1 MLPSAARLND
11 PAAAGGEA
19 PESSSSVAVRGG
31 AFTLVGHM
39 IVQALRMGGQMIL
52 TRLLPQEAFGLMA
65 IVHSIRGGIDLF
77 SDIGIGPSI
86 IQNPRGDDPRFLN
99 TAWTIQLGRGFLLFA
114 FAALCALPV
123 SSFYGHPELAVLIPV
138 ASASAIF
145 AGFRS
150 TKAYTAERHLALGLP
165 TLIEILAQVSALAV
179 MVLWS
184 LWWPSVWALV
194 AGGLVGAFVDVALGY
209 VMLSGHNSRPGWDK
223 TAAQSLMRFGKWIF
237 LSTVLTF
244 AVNEADRL
252 IFGKMISLAELGV
265 YHVAL
270 TIATIPVSAMH
281 SLAAKVIFPLFSQV
295 NQTGEHLAEVFR
307 RARRLHMT
315 LSGWTL
321 SGLMGGGQA
330 AIALIYDDRYESGG
344 WMLQLLALAAWFAT
358 PEATNNSA
366 SLACGYPRWVAASN
380 FAKLLGMLVLLPLG
394 YRIAGF
400 PGALVGYAAA
410 ELFRYAAST
419 VGVYQRGLRTG
430 LQDLEFSCVVFTVS
444 VVSNFTVD
452 WLHARGIHVIVQA
465 IVVFVLATLI
475 WSPWLWP
482 YARDMLRRLEARR
495 AS

>member
-1 MLPSAARLND
+1 
-11 PAAAGGEA
+11 
-19 PESSSSVAVRGG
+19 
-31 AFTLVGHM
+31 
-39 IVQALRMGGQMIL
+39 
-52 TRLLPQEAFGLMA
+52 
-65 IVHSIRGGIDLF
+65 
-77 SDIGIGPSI
+77 
-86 IQNPRGDDPRFLN
+86 
-99 TAWTIQLGRGFLLFA
+99 
-114 FAALCALPV
+114 
-123 SSFYGHPELAVLIPV
+123 
-138 ASASAIF
+138 
-145 AGFRS
+145 
-150 TKAYTAERHLALGLP
+150 
-165 TLIEILAQVSALAV
+165 
-179 MVLWS
+179 
-184 LWWPSVWALV
+184 
-194 AGGLVGAFVDVALGY
+194 
-209 VMLSGHNSRPGWDK
+209 
-223 TAAQSLMRFGKWIF
+223 
-237 LSTVLTF
+237 VLTF

-252 IFGKMISLAELGV
+252 IFGKMITLAELGV

-358 PEATNNSA
+358 PEATNSSA
-366 SLACGYPRWVAASN
+366 SLACGYPRWVAAAN
-380 FAKLLGMLVLLPLG
+380 LAKLLGMLVLLPLG

-419 VGVYQRGLRTG
+419 VGVYTRGLRTG
-430 LQDLEFSCVVFTVS
+430 LQDLEFSCVVFTVA
-444 VVSNFTVD
+444 VVCNFTVA

-465 IVVFVLATLI
+465 LAVFVLATLI

-482 YARDMLRRLEARR
+482 YARDMLRRIQARR